1 VVLDGTSIRDHAGR
15 RLRVIHNLWDSDDL
29 RSRLATLGWKMSVIG
44 TGLFDNILW
53 ASARR

>member
-1 VVLDGTSIRDHAGR
+1 MVLDGISIRDHAGR